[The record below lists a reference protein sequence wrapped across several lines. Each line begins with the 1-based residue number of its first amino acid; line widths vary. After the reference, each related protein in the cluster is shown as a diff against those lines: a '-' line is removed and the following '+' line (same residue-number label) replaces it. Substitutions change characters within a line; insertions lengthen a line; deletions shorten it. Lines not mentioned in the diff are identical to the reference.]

1 MESEVNRN
9 WLKVETWTYCQRCK
23 R

>member
-9 WLKVETWTYCQRCK
+9 WLKFETWTYCQRCK